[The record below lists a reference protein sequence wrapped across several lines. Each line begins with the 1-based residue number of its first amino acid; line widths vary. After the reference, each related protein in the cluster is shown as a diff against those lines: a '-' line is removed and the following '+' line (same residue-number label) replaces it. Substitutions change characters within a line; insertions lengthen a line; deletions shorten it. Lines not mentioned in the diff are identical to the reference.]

1 MIEITRLLL
10 DFGLCILIWMVQL
23 IVYPSFLFFSDNNL
37 FTWHKTYTKAIALI
51 VIPLMLGQLGIVIY
65 QIFLIQN
72 AYTFTSIVL
81 VVFLWGITLLKF
93 APLHQQISEGNTH
106 LQVLK
111 KLVQMNRMRTI
122 VWTLLFLMS
131 AVYFFLKR
139 LLYLV
144 MTSL

>member
-51 VIPLMLGQLGIVIY
+51 VIPLMLGQLGIAIY
-65 QIFLIQN
+65 QVFLAQN
-72 AYTFTSIVL
+72 IYTLVSIVF

-93 APLHQQISEGNTH
+93 APMHQQISEGNTQIQ
-106 LQVLK
+106 LLK
-111 KLVQMNRMRTI
+111 TLVQMNWIRTI
-122 VWTLLFLMS
+122 IWTLLFVLS
-131 AVYFFLKR
+131 AASDILK
-139 LLYLV
+139 
-144 MTSL
+144 SL

>member
-65 QIFLIQN
+65 QLFLAQN
-72 AYTFTSIVL
+72 IYTLVSIVF

-93 APLHQQISEGNTH
+93 APMHQQISEGNTQIQ
-106 LQVLK
+106 LLK
-111 KLVQMNRMRTI
+111 TLVQMNWIRTMI
-122 VWTLLFLMS
+122 WTLLFVLSS
-131 AVYFFLKR
+131 ASVLFL
-139 LLYLV
+139 
-144 MTSL
+144 

>member
-1 MIEITRLLL
+1 MIEISRLLL

-51 VIPLMLGQLGIVIY
+51 VTPLMLGQLGIVIY

-93 APLHQQISEGNTH
+93 APMHQQISEGNAH
-106 LQVLK
+106 VKLLK
-111 KLVQMNRMRTI
+111 KLVKINWIRTLI
-122 VWTLLFLMS
+122 WTILCAMS
-131 AVYFFLKR
+131 ATSVFFLNN
-139 LLYLV
+139 L
-144 MTSL
+144 